1 MSNWK
6 EACLKPMSTIS
17 DAIDVLESKAL
28 RIVLVVDDVGKLLG
42 VVTDGDIR
50 RGLIRHMN
58 MNTPVSE
65 IMCKTPTVA
74 SLKDDRD
81 KILVLMKSGDF
92 LHIPLVDGDG
102 RVAGLETLQH
112 LLDNKRFDNPVL
124 LMAGGLGKRL
134 RPLTNDTPKPLLKI
148 GNKPI
153 LETIL
158 ERILDAGFHD
168 FYISTCYKSDMVRDY
183 FGDGGK
189 WNVNIR
195 YICEKEP
202 MGTAGALG
210 LLPDDMPDLPLLVM
224 NGDLLT
230 KINFEHLLQFHKEEG
245 GLATMCV
252 REYDFQV
259 PYGVITSKGYRIT
272 SIEEK
277 PVHKFFVNAGIYVLE
292 PELVRSL
299 NKTSYLDMPDLLE
312 DKINQ
317 DQQINMFPVHEYWLD
332 IGRMEEIERAKQSI

>member
-158 ERILDAGFHD
+158 ERILDAGFHN

-259 PYGVITSKGYRIT
+259 PYGVIKSEGRRIT

-332 IGRMEEIERAKQSI
+332 IGRMEEIERARGSI

>member
-92 LHIPLVDGDG
+92 LHIPLVDGEG

-148 GNKPI
+148 GKKPI

-158 ERILDAGFHD
+158 ERILDAGFHN

-292 PELVRSL
+292 PELVRSV
-299 NKTSYLDMPDLLE
+299 NKASYLDMPDLLE

>member
-148 GNKPI
+148 GKKPI

-332 IGRMEEIERAKQSI
+332 IGRMEEIERARGSI

>member
-92 LHIPLVDGDG
+92 LHIPLVDGEG

-148 GNKPI
+148 GKKPI

-259 PYGVITSKGYRIT
+259 PYGVIKSEGRRIT

-317 DQQINMFPVHEYWLD
+317 NQQINMFPVHEYWLD
-332 IGRMEEIERAKQSI
+332 IGRMEEIERARGSI

>member
-148 GNKPI
+148 GKKPI

-259 PYGVITSKGYRIT
+259 PYGVIKSEGRRIT

-317 DQQINMFPVHEYWLD
+317 NQQINMFPVHEYWLD
-332 IGRMEEIERAKQSI
+332 IGRMEEIERARGSI

>member
-259 PYGVITSKGYRIT
+259 PYGVIKSEGRRIT

-317 DQQINMFPVHEYWLD
+317 NQQINMFPVHEYWLD
-332 IGRMEEIERAKQSI
+332 IGRMEEIERARGSI

>member
-1 MSNWK
+1 MGDWK
-6 EACLKPMSTIS
+6 EACLKPLSTIS
-17 DAIDVLESKAL
+17 DAIGVLESKAL
-28 RIVLVVDDVGKLLG
+28 RIVLVVDDFGKLLG

-58 MNTPVSE
+58 MNMPVSE
-65 IMCKTPTVA
+65 VMCKTPTVA

-81 KILVLMKSGDF
+81 KILALMKSGNF
-92 LHIPLVDGDG
+92 LHIPLVDGKG
-102 RVAGLETLQH
+102 RVVGLETLQH
-112 LLDNKRFDNPVL
+112 LLDNKTFDNPVL

-148 GNKPI
+148 GKKPI

-158 ERILDAGFHD
+158 ERILDSGFHN

-189 WNVNIR
+189 WNVSIR
-195 YICEKEP
+195 YIYEEEP
-202 MGTAGALG
+202 LGTAGALG
-210 LLPDDMPDLPLLVM
+210 LLPDDMPDLPVLMM

-230 KINFEHLLQFHKEEG
+230 KINFEHLLQFHQEEG
-245 GLATMCV
+245 GLATVCV

-259 PYGVITSKGYRIT
+259 PYGVIKSKGYRIT
-272 SIEEK
+272 GIEEK

-292 PELVRSL
+292 PKLVRSV
-299 NKTSYLDMPDLLE
+299 NKATYLDMPDLLE
-312 DKINQ
+312 EKIDQ

>member
-158 ERILDAGFHD
+158 ERILDAGFHN

-292 PELVRSL
+292 PELVRSV
-299 NKTSYLDMPDLLE
+299 NKASYLDMPDLLE

-317 DQQINMFPVHEYWLD
+317 NQQINMFPVHEYWLD
-332 IGRMEEIERAKQSI
+332 IGRMEEIERARGSI

>member
-92 LHIPLVDGDG
+92 LHIPLVDGEG

-124 LMAGGLGKRL
+124 LMAGGGGGGGWALAAA
-134 RPLTNDTPKPLLKI
+134 TPKHPPSL
-148 GNKPI
+148 
-153 LETIL
+153 
-158 ERILDAGFHD
+158 
-168 FYISTCYKSDMVRDY
+168 YK
-183 FGDGGK
+183 K
-189 WNVNIR
+189 
-195 YICEKEP
+195 
-202 MGTAGALG
+202 
-210 LLPDDMPDLPLLVM
+210 
-224 NGDLLT
+224 
-230 KINFEHLLQFHKEEG
+230 
-245 GLATMCV
+245 
-252 REYDFQV
+252 
-259 PYGVITSKGYRIT
+259 
-272 SIEEK
+272 
-277 PVHKFFVNAGIYVLE
+277 
-292 PELVRSL
+292 
-299 NKTSYLDMPDLLE
+299 
-312 DKINQ
+312 
-317 DQQINMFPVHEYWLD
+317 
-332 IGRMEEIERAKQSI
+332 

>member
-158 ERILDAGFHD
+158 ERILDAGFHN

-259 PYGVITSKGYRIT
+259 PYGVIKSEGRRIT

-317 DQQINMFPVHEYWLD
+317 NQQINMFPVHEYWLD
-332 IGRMEEIERAKQSI
+332 IGRMEEIERARGSI